1 MMSPSSSQRGIALIT
16 ALLVVALSTIA
27 AVAIASR
34 LQLDIRRSSNLLN
47 DDQAW
52 MYALAAEGFAARL
65 LREDMNDGNIDHL
78 EENWSTEKPEEQQ
91 IFPVEGGIV
100 SAKLVDLNGKFNLN
114 TLLESVN
121 TSRVDRVNLERF
133 RRLLITLQLE
143 PTLSDAL
150 IDYLD
155 NDQNVTL
162 PDGAEDAHYL
172 TLPRPYR
179 TADRVMSS
187 VSELRLVKGFDD
199 DKIYQTLLPF
209 VCVLP
214 DITSINVN
222 TAPAEVL
229 KSLDNHL
236 TDADVEA
243 LIEHRED
250 NPFKD
255 TNEFLLTVRG
265 LNQQVNQ
272 ANMLKGLDVR
282 SNYFLLHSNA
292 LIGRGEVNLYSVL
305 RRENNGNTSTIS
317 RARLLQSNVDGF

>member
-187 VSELRLVKGFDD
+187 VSEL
-199 DKIYQTLLPF
+199 
-209 VCVLP
+209 
-214 DITSINVN
+214 N
-222 TAPAEVL
+222 
-229 KSLDNHL
+229 
-236 TDADVEA
+236 
-243 LIEHRED
+243 
-250 NPFKD
+250 
-255 TNEFLLTVRG
+255 
-265 LNQQVNQ
+265 
-272 ANMLKGLDVR
+272 
-282 SNYFLLHSNA
+282 
-292 LIGRGEVNLYSVL
+292 NLC
-305 RRENNGNTSTIS
+305 
-317 RARLLQSNVDGF
+317 